1 MLDRLVAYR
10 FDMFSWLY
18 KTGLQRCKRGLVAW
32 LPGNARSGCFQQQAK
47 LAQGSLAQ
55 TDTYHLT
62 LGKAHQ
68 RNVAAPSPGL
78 RIHSTRP
85 QHSISMPKK
94 YSRQPRR
101 SISVATLTIRGG
113 FAQGLVRLHLNSFH
127 VGNDRNNITKNRDLF

>member
-32 LPGNARSGCFQQQAK
+32 LPGNARSECFQQQAK

-55 TDTYHLT
+55 TDTITSPWVKLT
-62 LGKAHQ
+62 SGTWRPSL
-68 RNVAAPSPGL
+68 AAPSPGL

-85 QHSISMPKK
+85 QHSISMAKK
-94 YSRQPRR
+94 ILPAATTLDFSGDTHYSWRVR
-101 SISVATLTIRGG
+101 SRAYSIAHEFISC
-113 FAQGLVRLHLNSFH
+113 Q
-127 VGNDRNNITKNRDLF
+127 K